1 MYIIQPAKKYYYFI
15 YLLLSFIFINSA
27 SYSQTDSLRRKTDS
41 LSRIP
46 FDTLKIKNTVQF
58 SQQSD
63 TISYNDFIWDD
74 KRNVSEVLEEKS
86 GFFVNNKGL
95 GQYNRINYNE
105 FKDFQIGF
113 FKDGIQINNN
123 FFGIFDPEL
132 ISINEIE
139 KIEVV
144 SNISSFIYGINSY
157 GKAINIITKDKFQTK
172 PFSQLRYSQDRSG
185 SLFADA
191 SFSIPL
197 SKKFNFLIRANN
209 HSGDGLYSNSSFSAW
224 RANGRMS
231 WFPSAKWNFKLD
243 FAYAKISR
251 GLNEGLNFYGKDLS
265 RESAVDSL
273 RDVKASVLDNRGN
286 EVSTTYNPSLTI
298 YSQAF
303 GSNSLTMMQI
313 YYTNYYRNYGGKYYP
328 LDTTQSYINDFYNTT
343 ALGVNLKYNKK
354 ILLSNS
360 QKIDLT
366 ILNNYCFNT
375 YDPDYELT
383 SDLRITK
390 NDKANFG
397 FVSGKLDYAN
407 SRFFISGL
415 FKAEQSFVKD
425 SSQTELS
432 VGGEAKLKLI
442 ANNSYQLNV
451 IGGANHIHGLNFYP
465 VNPLYA
471 NFGLTNYEAGAE
483 FISANFKTLAAYYNS
498 TNAPGIK
505 FNFEASYG
513 AFNLKSESNF
523 NLKDYEN
530 SIPLFSKN
538 DFSYRNK
545 FFKDKLD
552 LKLGVNFKFIMNY
565 KYFAQDYIML
575 TDDRFYSG
583 MDDSRLDFSDFNN
596 KFLADFYIGARI
608 GHANINFTVANI
620 FNSFYFD
627 TYMFPSDD
635 RGGLGN
641 AVSRFTIVWDF
652 IN

>member
-1 MYIIQPAKKYYYFI
+1 M
-15 YLLLSFIFINSA
+15 FINSV

-46 FDTLKIKNTVQF
+46 FDTLKIENTVQF

-63 TISYNDFIWDD
+63 TIPYNDFIWND
-74 KRNVSEVLEEKS
+74 KRSVSEVLNEYS

-95 GQYNRINYNE
+95 GQYNRINYNNFIDYE
-105 FKDFQIGF
+105 IGF
-113 FKDGIQINNN
+113 FRDGIQINNN

-157 GKAINIITKDKFQTK
+157 GKAINIITKDKFQPK

-191 SFSIPL
+191 SFSIPF
-197 SKKFNFLIRANN
+197 SNKFNFLIRANN
-209 HSGDGLYSNSSFSAW
+209 HSGDGLYTNSDFSSW

-243 FAYAKISR
+243 FSYSKISR
-251 GLNEGLNFYGKDLS
+251 GLNNGLDFYGKDLS
-265 RESAVDSL
+265 SETAIDSL
-273 RDVKASVLDNRGN
+273 RDTKASVLDSRGN

-303 GSNSLTMMQI
+303 GSNSLAMMQLC
-313 YYTNYYRNYGGKYYP
+313 YTNYYRNYGGKYFP

-343 ALGVNLKYNKK
+343 TFGVNLKYNKK
-354 ILLSNS
+354 ILLGTS
-360 QKIDLT
+360 QNIDLT
-366 ILNNYCFNT
+366 LLNNYYFNT

-390 NDKANFG
+390 SGKANFG
-397 FVSGKLDYAN
+397 FVSGKLDYTN
-407 SRFFISGL
+407 SRFFLSGL
-415 FKAEQSFVKD
+415 FKAEQSFIKD
-425 SSQTELS
+425 SSETAMS
-432 VGGEAKLKLI
+432 YGGEMKI
-442 ANNSYQLNV
+442 NV
-451 IGGANHIHGLNFYP
+451 IKNDSFVLDLIGDANRINTVNYYP
-465 VNPLYA
+465 NNPLYSK
-471 NFGLTNYEAGAE
+471 LSLSNYESGIKLTVDDFAL
-483 FISANFKTLAAYYNS
+483 LAAYNYSGGTSWMKVN
-498 TNAPGIK
+498 GDI
-505 FNFEASYG
+505 SYKN
-513 AFNLKSESNF
+513 FNLKSENSLRINNF
-523 NLKDYEN
+523 EN
-530 SIPLFSKN
+530 SLPLFSKN
-538 DFSYRNK
+538 DISYRNK

-552 LKLGVNFKFIMNY
+552 LKLGMNIKFIMNY
-565 KYFAQDYIML
+565 EYYSKGYL
-575 TDDRFYSG
+575 TTIDDRFYSG
-583 MDDSRLDFSDFNN
+583 STSQVTDFSNFNN

-608 GHANINFTVANI
+608 GRANINFTVANI
-620 FNSFYFD
+620 FNSFYYD
-627 TYMFPSDD
+627 TFMFPSDD

-641 AVSRFTIVWDF
+641 VVSRFTIVWDF